1 MGVRGGEG
9 SEIGN
14 FVSYILYGGG
24 EGSQLLTRANNKFL
38 SAHTCRQKQHEDLT
52 HIHIYTHASIAW
64 AQDQT
69 LSWRWYGDILW
80 VSLLDWIPETKGLLV
95 QTTKILHSTYI
106 GGVH

>member
-1 MGVRGGEG
+1 MLKNDYWVQNLGGFMREGGVING
-9 SEIGN
+9 SRFGQPIHADKSN
-14 FVSYILYGGG
+14 
-24 EGSQLLTRANNKFL
+24 TRTL
-38 SAHTCRQKQHEDLT
+38 HTFT
-52 HIHIYTHASIAW
+52 YVYTHASIAW